1 MSPESKIF
9 DDFCKSKVESFY
21 KNIYP
26 GLLLYAIRWLGKE
39 HSFLAEDCVQNAI
52 FNAWERRSNFTS
64 ATALKSYL
72 YTCIKNN
79 IIDIHRKANSGKK
92 YTFSLDDQLVFSN
105 SIIEQETLNILFKAI
120 ASLPDKYRIVLEMC
134 FIEGLKIKE
143 ISNALSLSESTIE
156 KRKYKAL
163 DLLRD
168 KLTKIYGDT
177 IYVTILMLALLNR
190 LR

>member
-1 MSPESKIF
+1 M
-9 DDFCKSKVESFY
+9 
-21 KNIYP
+21 
-26 GLLLYAIRWLGKE
+26 G
-39 HSFLAEDCVQNAI
+39 
-52 FNAWERRSNFTS
+52 
-64 ATALKSYL
+64 
-72 YTCIKNN
+72 
-79 IIDIHRKANSGKK
+79 IDK
-92 YTFSLDDQLVFSN
+92 DQ
-105 SIIEQETLNILFKAI
+105 LNILFKAI

-177 IYVTILMLALLNR
+177 I
-190 LR
+190 